1 MILSARPARV
11 GLLAGVVCVGST
23 LLSPV
28 VLAQA
33 GDTSGAHQQQRVRIA
48 LPAQAL
54 GRALAQ
60 FSRQTGIRF
69 VEAPGLDAGVTVN
82 AVNGTL
88 PLVEALDSLLA
99 GTGVPYSFTEAG
111 SVLVGAKAGE
121 VADANTLEAVEVSA
135 QTTVE
140 ESAWGA
146 ASNGYMATHSASGT
160 KTDAR
165 IVEIPQSVSVVTRQ
179 EMDDRGSETV
189 MDAVRYTSGVQTE
202 TQGIDSR
209 VDDIRIRGFDASSW
223 SNNLYLDGLRMP
235 RGGQWT
241 TPQVDAWGLERV
253 EVVKGPAAVL
263 YGQVA
268 PGGLVNMVAKRP
280 TFEQTNEVVVEAGS
294 FDQYEASFDV
304 GGNLDKNGKVIG
316 RLVGSYNEGDS
327 QVDKTELSRTYL
339 APSATVLLSDDTEI
353 TFLTYYQKDD
363 GGSTFQFSPIKG
375 MLEPTPYGY
384 IDRSTFLGEPDWNT
398 YDREQWAIGYDL
410 THYINDAWSFRQNAK
425 YSHVES
431 LFDTVVSNPRAN
443 PNDGLQADNRT
454 MLRRAVRGEGE
465 LDSIAVDNQFKVVFN
480 TGAMRHSMLMG
491 LDYLSTDW
499 NHDRYLVWPM
509 SPDPGTPVAP
519 IDVFDPV
526 YSGTAGFEDALIP
539 QILTD
544 VSDEQIGVYLQDM
557 ISLDNWRFTLG
568 ARQDFFDYEADQG
581 SMNRAAPGTVIA
593 SEDSSDD
600 HAFTWRAG
608 ATYLFDNGAAPYA
621 SYATSFEPLTG
632 FDSSESAFDPSEG
645 EQFELGIKYQP
656 PRRNS
661 LVTLSVFDLTQT
673 NLVVSDPAPPAGA
686 ACTADNSCQRQT
698 GETRTR
704 GVELEGKAWQE
715 DGLSVT
721 VSYTYLDA
729 EISKETDPELKGNVK
744 EFVPE
749 NSAALWLDYKW
760 QEGVL
765 RGLGLGAGARF
776 TDSLYGDAANTYE
789 VDSYTLYDASLR
801 YDMRYIG
808 LQGVMFS
815 LTGRNLADEE
825 FLSSCSEYGC
835 SYGTARHVTAGVSY
849 RW

>member
-1 MILSARPARV
+1 MNFRISRLHGGVLLGLASLASAGAALPQ
-11 GLLAGVVCVGST
+11 S
-23 LLSPV
+23 
-28 VLAQA
+28 VLADNAQ
-33 GDTSGAHQQQRVRIA
+33 SGAHQQQRVRVA

-54 GRALAQ
+54 SRSLAQ
-60 FSRQTGIRF
+60 MSRQTGIQIQQ
-69 VEAPGLDAGVTVN
+69 ASGLAGNTVVN
-82 AVNGTL
+82 AVNGTMAL
-88 PLVEALDSLLA
+88 SLALDTLLA
-99 GTGVPYSFTEAG
+99 GTGITYRYTDDGA
-111 SVLVGAKAGE
+111 VLVGEPSAASSQ
-121 VADANTLEAVEVSA
+121 DASTLAAINVSA
-135 QTTVE
+135 QTEVE

-146 ASNGYMATHSASGT
+146 ASQGYMATHSATGT
-160 KTDAR
+160 KTDAQ

-189 MDAVRYTSGVQTE
+189 MDAVRYTAGVQTE
-202 TQGIDSR
+202 GQGIDSR

-241 TPQVDAWGLERV
+241 TPQIDAYGLERV
-253 EVVKGPAAVL
+253 EVLKGPAAVL

-280 TFEQTNEVVVEAGS
+280 TYDQTNEVVLEAGS
-294 FDQYEASFDV
+294 FDQYEGSFDV
-304 GGNLDKNGKVIG
+304 GGDLGKSGKVIG
-316 RLVGSYNEGDS
+316 RLVGSYNDGDS
-327 QVDKTELSRTYL
+327 QVDETELSRTYL
-339 APSATVLLSDDTEI
+339 APSATVFLTDDTEI
-353 TFLTYYQKDD
+353 TFLSYYQKDE

-375 MLEPTPYGY
+375 MLEPTPFGY

-425 YSHVES
+425 YNHVES
-431 LFDTVVSNPRAN
+431 LFETVVSATFTNG
-443 PNDGLQADNRT
+443 GLLADERT
-454 MLRRAVRGEGE
+454 MDRRAVRGEGD

-480 TGAMRHSMLMG
+480 TGEMRHSMLMG

-499 NHDRYLVWPM
+499 THDRYLVWPM
-509 SPDPGTPVAP
+509 VGGPVAP

-526 YSGTAGFEDALIP
+526 YSGAAGFEDALIP

-557 ISLDNWRFTLG
+557 IALDNWRFTLG
-568 ARQDFFDYEADQG
+568 GRQDFFDYEADQG
-581 SMNRAAPGTVIA
+581 NMNRAAPGTVTR
-593 SEDSSDD
+593 SRDSADD
-600 HAFTWRAG
+600 EAFTWRAG

-632 FDSSESAFDPSEG
+632 FDTSESPFEPSEG
-645 EQFELGIKYQP
+645 EQFELGVKYQP
-656 PRRNS
+656 PRSNS

-673 NLVVSDPAPPAGA
+673 NLVVSDPNPPVSA
-686 ACTADNSCQRQT
+686 ACNADNSCRRQT
-698 GETRTR
+698 GETQTR

-729 EISKETDPELKGNVK
+729 EITKETDATLKGNDK
-744 EFVPE
+744 EYVPR

-760 QEGVL
+760 QQGFL

-776 TDSLYGDAANTYE
+776 TDSLYGDAANSYK
-789 VDSYTLYDASLR
+789 VDSYTLYDASVR
-801 YDMRYIG
+801 YDMRYVG
-808 LQGVMFS
+808 LDGVMLS

-825 FLSSCSEYGC
+825 FLSSCSQYGC
-835 SYGTARHVTAGVSY
+835 SYGTARHVTAGVRY

>member
-1 MILSARPARV
+1 MIFSARPARV

-28 VLAQA
+28 VLAQT

-99 GTGVPYSFTEAG
+99 GTGVPYSFTEEG

-202 TQGIDSR
+202 SQGIDSR

-241 TPQVDAWGLERV
+241 TPQVDAYGLERV
-253 EVVKGPAAVL
+253 EVLKGPAAVL

-327 QVDKTELSRTYL
+327 QVDETELSRTYL
-339 APSATVLLSDDTEI
+339 APSATVFLNDDTEI
-353 TFLTYYQKDD
+353 TFLSYYQKDE

-375 MLEPTPYGY
+375 MLEPTQYGY

-425 YSHVES
+425 YNHVES
-431 LFDTVVSNPRAN
+431 LFESVVSATFTNG
-443 PNDGLQADNRT
+443 GLLADNRT
-454 MLRRAVRGEGE
+454 IDRRAVRGEGD
-465 LDSIAVDNQFKVVFN
+465 LNSFVVDNQFKVLFN
-480 TGAMRHSMLMG
+480 SGSLRHTLLMG
-491 LDYLSTDW
+491 LDYMDTEW
-499 NHDRYLVWPM
+499 THDRYLVWPM
-509 SPDPGTPVAP
+509 TAALGGPVAP
-519 IDVFDPV
+519 IDVYNPV
-526 YSGTAGFEDALIP
+526 YSGAAGYEAALIP
-539 QILTD
+539 QILRDT
-544 VSDEQIGVYLQDM
+544 SDRQTGVYLQDM
-557 ISLDNWRFTLG
+557 VALNNWRFTLG
-568 ARQDFFDYEADQG
+568 GRQDFYDYESKVG
-581 SMNRAAPGTVIA
+581 TMVRSAPGTV
-593 SEDSSDD
+593 SDD
-600 HAFTWRAG
+600 VEESDDTAFTWRAG

-621 SYATSFEPLTG
+621 SYATSFEPMTG
-632 FDSSESAFDPSEG
+632 TDTGGSAFEPSEG

-656 PRRNS
+656 PRSNS

-673 NLVVSDPAPPAGA
+673 NLAVTDPNPPAAA

-729 EISKETDPELKGNVK
+729 EITKETDPALKGNVK

-760 QEGVL
+760 QEGFF

-776 TDSLYGDAANTYE
+776 TDSIYGDAANTYK

-808 LQGVMFS
+808 LEGVMFS

-825 FLSSCSEYGC
+825 FLSSCSEFGC